1 MINGFHL
8 GEAENETVG
17 ERRNQ
22 PIVFVAAPQEEGWG
36 ESWPLASTFL
46 QARQH
51 MALDMHLQEQSESCN
66 LVTHCLLFPPCS
78 LPNVCVG
85 EATSS

>member
-1 MINGFHL
+1 MK
-8 GEAENETVG
+8 TVG
-17 ERRNQ
+17 ERRQ
-22 PIVFVAAPQEEGWG
+22 PGWG
-36 ESWPLASTFL
+36 CLWLHPQRKGGGEFSQWPLPSCRHDWEAL
-46 QARQH
+46 WEKKH